1 MPIGHKTTFQGCVN
15 IEAEDEDVPAFKRMM
30 SGTVLAVAA
39 LGSGLAQADLYRYID
54 DKGVTVL
61 DSRVPPQFISRGYE
75 VLDSQGRVK
84 LVVPAAP
91 TAAEREATRAALA
104 AQKEQ
109 ETADA
114 NLLRLYGSTAD
125 LERARSRQIQQIEN
139 QIAASKASIGDLQV
153 EREELQSRAAQAERA
168 GREVDPDVLSEL
180 AAVDSE
186 TARLQRLISRKWQ
199 EIVESNA
206 DFDRQSERLDYLVGD
221 DD

>member
-1 MPIGHKTTFQGCVN
+1 M
-15 IEAEDEDVPAFKRMM
+15 PAFKRMM

-186 TARLQRLISRKWQ
+186 TARLQRLISRKRQ